1 MLGQGAVVQQR
12 VRSVLAL
19 PAHLSSHTFRRASL
33 LLVPPAFY
41 IYVLGAPVFS
51 GAMLL
56 YETTPNLNILSQNVL
71 AAWNAISP
79 YTATGEP
86 LWPTPGVTRRPID
99 EHTLINQ
106 NTAML

>member
-1 MLGQGAVVQQR
+1 ML
-12 VRSVLAL
+12 
-19 PAHLSSHTFRRASL
+19 
-33 LLVPPAFY
+33 
-41 IYVLGAPVFS
+41 S

-56 YETTPNLNILSQNVL
+56 YETTISLSILGTNVL

-86 LWPTPGVTRRPID
+86 LWPTPGVTRRPVA
-99 EHTLINQ
+99 EHTLTNQ